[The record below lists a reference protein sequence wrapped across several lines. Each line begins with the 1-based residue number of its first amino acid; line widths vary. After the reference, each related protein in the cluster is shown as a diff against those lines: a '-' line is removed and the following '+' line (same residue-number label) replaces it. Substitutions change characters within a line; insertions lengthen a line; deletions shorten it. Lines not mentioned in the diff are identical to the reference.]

1 MPEDIQLKQYDDS
14 RDNKR
19 MSIMAMTDVVSK
31 VGAYIFNMGA
41 VNFFEYL
48 VINLFL
54 VIHVDR
60 R

>member
-1 MPEDIQLKQYDDS
+1 MESKGIKDYDDTK
-14 RDNKR
+14 DNKR
-19 MSIMAMTDVVSK
+19 MSLVSISNVFRK
-31 VGAYIFNMGA
+31 TGQYIFNMGA

-48 VINLFL
+48 IINLFL